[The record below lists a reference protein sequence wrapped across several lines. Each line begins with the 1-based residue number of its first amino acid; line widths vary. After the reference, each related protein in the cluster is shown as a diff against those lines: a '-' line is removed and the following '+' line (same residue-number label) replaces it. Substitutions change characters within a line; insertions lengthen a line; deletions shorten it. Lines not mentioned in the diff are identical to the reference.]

1 MGVTDVLGFMYTH
14 FMDDFYTVFMVCS
27 VVVYIIYWSTIAIR
41 NIYKLIRD
49 KYSTQKSTETGKSKA
64 SDKSYKDSTSPTLS
78 ASRGRRSSL
87 RQVECGPR
95 INQDPKSVHWTDFS
109 SSDTTLND
117 LNHPFG
123 TLPYQANFPED
134 TPHTSRKYGSNQ
146 DNLQLP
152 SDATQINPAWSAVD
166 DLRDVADGC
175 DDTPRYDISPGD
187 LRCRKFSTEGNCSL
201 INEAL
206 TEALTSLAVGQ
217 PHTFISRDDVMS
229 NDDESLTL
237 LDVGQQ
243 HPSLICDKELSNND
257 ESLILLDVGQ
267 PHAFLTCDDD
277 LCSEKSLTRLG
288 VGKPCDFLT
297 NDVDQDVSS
306 PSLHTDHTGDSFTDV
321 PALRSCVSSLV
332 EGVLSDALVSLS
344 IAQPLVTTAAETQ
357 RVSPDL
363 FENIPFDEPKKL
375 DVLEIA
381 LDLHDNSGILSDA
394 LESEKDQNIQ
404 SLEEFDTELEETLL
418 SAIEINSRWQ
428 SRESGGDF
436 PLLVETEKRNE
447 NQKGDDHRRTSFSVY
462 QKESEPTNIS
472 EYVVDQT
479 ESSDLSGTPQ
489 YGEQFYV
496 ELYPPQTSF
505 VGSDLCITSVD
516 ITTRDSQDNTEH
528 SSPESNKNVQPFPP
542 ESVNIDDF
550 TGEFADDTFCSGD
563 KESHF
568 LPDSAVDLFTLSAG
582 GESWSDDS
590 DEEQGGS
597 PWVLFPPQNYQE
609 EGSSIN
615 GECDPL
621 IFDSMSTEE
630 AERSSMISL
639 EESSTDVVSIIL
651 TPDEAGEDIFDLS
664 TNSREKFFQFDQGG
678 EGLLGWNNDV
688 VNKVADESECE
699 VSDWDDTSVGKSDWM
714 KVDNYIQ
721 EHENDLRKGWED
733 DNAAVQSQRHTDQ
746 SPFGRVVEQDFNF
759 KDVSG
764 LPHGRSMS
772 PSSKDR
778 FFRATSPSLTSE
790 NNRSADIYV
799 PNKVP
804 SLGDFAELID
814 EDKLIRSDL
823 ICREDY
829 VILNRRKHGT
839 IESSSGMV
847 PLKNKPS
854 LFKEKL
860 AWAESLLGTG
870 EGVIEQ
876 EHQGICRKVSQQ
888 DDLVDITD
896 IAPRPLMEQDYE
908 LDESE
913 GYTNPKQNRNPAK
926 RDNDA
931 AKLELSPTQCL
942 FQEKLAWA
950 ESLLTSRDDD
960 SAKRRVERTGENEGD
975 LEGAER
981 KRTVTSPRCL
991 DSVCDLYICRAY
1003 KKTQN
1008 ICITFIQML
1017 CVYWAVDMFCFN
1029 AALPTSTFT

>member
-1 MGVTDVLGFMYTH
+1 MGVTDILGFMYTH

-87 RQVECGPR
+87 RQVECGSR
-95 INQDPKSVHWTDFS
+95 INQDPKSVHWTDFP

-117 LNHPFG
+117 FNHPSG
-123 TLPYQANFPED
+123 TVPYQDNSPED
-134 TPHTSRKYGSNQ
+134 TPHATRQYGSSQ

-152 SDATQINPAWSAVD
+152 SDTLQINSVWSAED
-166 DLRDVADGC
+166 DLHDVVDGC
-175 DDTPRYDISPGD
+175 DDAPRYDISPGD

-217 PHTFISRDDVMS
+217 PHAILTGDDDMS
-229 NDDESLTL
+229 NNDESLTL
-237 LDVGQQ
+237 LEIEQQ
-243 HPSLICDKELSNND
+243 HPSLIRDDELSNND
-257 ESLILLDVGQ
+257 ESLTFIELCQ
-267 PHAFLTCDDD
+267 PHAFITCDDD
-277 LCSEKSLTRLG
+277 LCSEDSLTTIG
-288 VGKPCDFLT
+288 VGQPCDFLIS
-297 NDVDQDVSS
+297 NDDHDVSS

-332 EGVLSDALVSLS
+332 EGVLTDALVSLS
-344 IAQPLVTTAAETQ
+344 VAQPLMTTATDTQ
-357 RVSPDL
+357 RVSHDL
-363 FENIPFDEPKKL
+363 FENIPFDEPKNE

-394 LESEKDQNIQ
+394 SESEKDQNIQ

-436 PLLVETEKRNE
+436 PRLVETESRNE

-472 EYVVDQT
+472 EYVVNQT

-496 ELYPPQTSF
+496 ELYPPQSSF

-516 ITTRDSQDNTEH
+516 MTTTDSQEH
-528 SSPESNKNVQPFPP
+528 SSTESNKNVQPFPP

-550 TGEFADDTFCSGD
+550 TGESADDTFCSGD
-563 KESHF
+563 KESNS
-568 LPDSAVDLFTLSAG
+568 LSTSAVDLFTLSAG

-609 EGSSIN
+609 EGSGIN

-639 EESSTDVVSIIL
+639 EDSSTDVVSIIL

-678 EGLLGWNNDV
+678 EGVLGWNNDV
-688 VNKVADESECE
+688 GNKVADESECE

-721 EHENDLRKGWED
+721 EHENDLREGWED

-746 SPFGRVVEQDFNF
+746 SPLGKVVEQDLNC
-759 KDVSG
+759 KDVRG

-772 PSSKDR
+772 PSSKER
-778 FFRATSPSLTSE
+778 FFRATSPSLISE
-790 NNRSADIYV
+790 DNRSADIYV
-799 PNKVP
+799 ANKGPN
-804 SLGDFAELID
+804 LDNYAELID
-814 EDKLIRSDL
+814 EDKMIRADL

-839 IESSSGMV
+839 IESSSGVV
-847 PLKNKPS
+847 PLKNKPL

-876 EHQGICRKVSQQ
+876 EHQRICRKVSQQ
-888 DDLVDITD
+888 DDHVDITD

-913 GYTNPKQNRNPAK
+913 GYTNPKRSRNPAK
-926 RDNDA
+926 RENNA
-931 AKLELSPTQCL
+931 VNMVKLELSSTQCL

-950 ESLLTSRDDD
+950 ESLLTSREDD
-960 SAKRRVERTGENEGD
+960 SAKRREETSRENEGD
-975 LEGAER
+975 LEGEER
-981 KRTVTSPRCL
+981 RREVTSPRCL
-991 DSVCDLYICRAY
+991 DSVCDLY
-1003 KKTQN
+1003 
-1008 ICITFIQML
+1008 M
-1017 CVYWAVDMFCFN
+1017 
-1029 AALPTSTFT
+1029 